1 VTRHNDR
8 VTIRMGTVENI
19 SDPKIALPIE
29 LVTQILQDY
38 LAFRLRELHQP
49 RVRHQNDDG
58 DDGM

>member
-1 VTRHNDR
+1 
-8 VTIRMGTVENI
+8 MGTVENI

-29 LVTQILQDY
+29 LVDQILQDY